1 MSKSNVT
8 EAIMLR
14 GLELGLTPDRI
25 EFLMKV
31 ADVPNF
37 NKIDTN
43 RPDSIQMIKPDPDGV
58 FYMKLSVA
66 GRWIVK
72 PLHNDEVKAKAIM
85 AKKLKELN
93 INQG

>member
-37 NKIDTN
+37 NKIDSS
-43 RPDSIQMIKPDPDGV
+43 RPDSAEIIKPDPDGI
-58 FYMKLSVA
+58 YYLKASVS

-72 PLHNDEVKAKAIM
+72 PLHSEEAKAKAM
-85 AKKLKELN
+85 MTKKLKE
-93 INQG
+93 IYAK

>member
-1 MSKSNVT
+1 MSTSRVT
-8 EAIMLR
+8 EAILLR

-43 RPDSIQMIKPDPDGV
+43 RPDSIQMFKPDPDGV
-58 FYMKLSVA
+58 FYMKASVS
-66 GRWIVK
+66 GKWIVK
-72 PLHNDEVKAKAIM
+72 PLHSDEEKAKAIM
-85 AKKLKELN
+85 AKKIKELG
-93 INQG
+93 IKQG

>member
-8 EAIMLR
+8 EAIMAR

-31 ADVPNF
+31 AEVPNF

-43 RPDSIQMIKPDPDGV
+43 RPDSVQMIKPDPDGI
-58 FYMKLSVA
+58 FYMKASVA
-66 GRWIVK
+66 GKWIVK
-72 PLHNDEVKAKAIM
+72 PLHSDETKAKAIL
-85 AKKLKELN
+85 AKKIKELG
-93 INQG
+93 IK